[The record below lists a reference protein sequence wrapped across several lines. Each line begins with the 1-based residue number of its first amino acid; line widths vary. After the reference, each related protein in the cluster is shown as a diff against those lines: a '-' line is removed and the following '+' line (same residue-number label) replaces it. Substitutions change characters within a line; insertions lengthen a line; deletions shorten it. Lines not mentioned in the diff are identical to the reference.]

1 MSILKLL
8 CHVDD
13 FCQLLATWENAKLL
27 GVARRRGP
35 APRLSLSEV
44 MTILI
49 HFHQSHYRDFKAYY
63 TQHVCE
69 HMRSEFPT
77 LVSYTRFVELIPSAL
92 PALCLYLRVR
102 FGQVTGVAFIDST
115 PLSVCHNRR
124 IGRHRVFAEMATRG
138 KSSMGWFYGF
148 KLHLI
153 VNDQGELLA
162 VQLTP
167 GNIDDRKP
175 VPQMTKKLWG
185 KLVGD
190 RGYLSQALF
199 EQLFARGL
207 QLITPIR
214 KNMKNRLVVL
224 EDKLLTRKRFVIETI
239 VDQRKNISQIEHTR
253 HRSSTNFIVNLIAG
267 LIAYTWQ
274 PKKPSLHLSDKDL
287 ALLPALI

>member
-1 MSILKLL
+1 MSIRKLF

-13 FCQLLATWENAKLL
+13 FCQWLVTRENAKLL
-27 GVARRRGP
+27 GVTRKRGP
-35 APRLSLSEV
+35 APRLSLSEL

-49 HFHQSHYRDFKAYY
+49 HFHRSHYRSFKAYY
-63 TQHVCE
+63 TQHVCQ
-69 HMRSEFPT
+69 HMRSEFPA
-77 LVSYTRFVELIPSAL
+77 LVSYTRFVELMPSAL
-92 PALCLYLRVR
+92 PAMCLYLRVR
-102 FGQVTGVAFIDST
+102 FGQKTGVAFIDST

-124 IGRHRVFAEMATRG
+124 IVRHRVFAEMAKRG

-153 VNDQGELLA
+153 VNDRGELLA

-185 KLVGD
+185 ELVGD

-214 KNMKNRLVVL
+214 KSMQNRLVVL
-224 EDKLLTRKRFVIETI
+224 EDKLLTRKRFVIGTI
-239 VDQRKNISQIEHTR
+239 VDQLKNIPQIEHTR
-253 HRSSTNFIVNLIAG
+253 HRSPTNFIVNLIAG

-274 PKKPSLHLSDKDL
+274 AKKPSLHLSDKDL